1 MILFYKKSYTCIYR
15 DVKKIKI
22 SLAIKRIYREYTETE
37 QSQTRKGWFSEL
49 ANYRNASLPWA

>member
-22 SLAIKRIYREYTETE
+22 SLAIKELSIKRIYREYTETE
-37 QSQTRKGWFSEL
+37 Q
-49 ANYRNASLPWA
+49 